1 MEHLKK
7 NVDQQRSYSNMNKTQ
22 TNIEKEAFK
31 QKLDEAR
38 AEIYVESA
46 DEKNEEKAILGDKMD
61 KGKLQFDDK
70 FSEIEKLNS

>member
-61 KGKLQFDDK
+61 KGKLQLDDK